1 MTKRLF
7 PFVLG
12 IIMAL
17 MLAAC
22 SGGETNAPE
31 SEADPAEGESEQ
43 AEATGSSE
51 GEADGESFV
60 IGTSVPSLEF
70 TFFVAA
76 QKSWEATAEE
86 LGVEALFFNG
96 EDNQSKQNQDIEDMV
111 TRGVDA
117 LVIIPI
123 TTEGVVPAIRHANEN
138 GIPVFTVDRSVAD
151 ESGVEVVAHI
161 GTNHEDMGEHAAQK
175 FLEGLEE
182 LHPDAETWKVAELEG
197 TPGSSAAIERGKG
210 IHNILEADDRVEI
223 VTSLTGEFSSTVALD
238 VTEDILTANSDL
250 HGIISHND
258 MMIEGALQAASGAG
272 RAEDLVL
279 FGMDGQISTVEK
291 VLSGEIYGTSL
302 QLPSMLGDGM
312 KTALAYLNGEEIED
326 NVWVPT
332 ELIHK
337 ENAEE
342 MLETKAW

>member
-1 MTKRLF
+1 MRKSQLY
-7 PFVLG
+7 
-12 IIMAL
+12 L
-17 MLAAC
+17 MLIIVLCCVMAAC
-22 SGGETNAPE
+22 SQDTG
-31 SEADPAEGESEQ
+31 SEAEGG
-43 AEATGSSE
+43 TDN
-51 GEADGESFV
+51 GEANNESDNIV

-86 LGVEALFFNG
+86 LGVEALFFNA

-123 TTEGVVPAIRHANEN
+123 TTEGVIPAIRHANEQ
-138 GIPVFTVDRSVAD
+138 GIPVFTVDRSVEGD
-151 ESGVEVVAHI
+151 SVDIVAHI
-161 GTNHEDMGEHAAQK
+161 GTNHVEMGESAARK

-182 LHPDAETWKVAELEG
+182 KHPDAETWKVAELEG
-197 TPGSSAAIERGKG
+197 TPGSSAAIERGRG
-210 IHNILEADDRVEI
+210 IHNVLEADERVEI
-223 VTSLTGEFSSTVALD
+223 VTSLTGEFSSTVALG
-238 VTEDILTANSDL
+238 VAEDILTANSEL
-250 HGIISHND
+250 HGFISHND
-258 MMIEGALQAASGAG
+258 MMIEGALQAANAAG

-279 FGMDGQISTVEK
+279 FGMDGQVSTVEK
-291 VLSGEIYGTSL
+291 IITGEIYGTSL

-312 KTALAYLNGEEIED
+312 KAAFAHLNGEEVEQ

-332 ELIHK
+332 ELIYQ